1 MDSSGKQP
9 EKGVSIKP
17 GEEPTVEECEEWC
30 MSQSTALGCEYKLTP
45 GAVFCRAHAYPL
57 SKKTTLTRGRCSR
70 IIPGGVF
77 VLKKQEKSLQNKSKF
92 KLAYKDINNYF
103 IFSLLI

>member
-77 VLKKQEKSLQNKSKF
+77 VLKKQETRLGLQCQTLVFN
-92 KLAYKDINNYF
+92 
-103 IFSLLI
+103 LILV